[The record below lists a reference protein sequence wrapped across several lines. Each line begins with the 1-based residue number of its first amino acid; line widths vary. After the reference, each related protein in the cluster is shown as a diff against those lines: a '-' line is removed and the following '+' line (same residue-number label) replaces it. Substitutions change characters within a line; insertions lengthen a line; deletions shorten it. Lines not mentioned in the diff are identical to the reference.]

1 MILIIFQLEN
11 TLLEIFS
18 IENNQSSMKQ
28 MNKKN
33 FVLKRISNGKK
44 NVLKAVRSNVLC
56 FSEIILIDQQKSLML
71 N

>member
-1 MILIIFQLEN
+1 MILIIYQLEN

-18 IENNQSSMKQ
+18 IENNQFSMKQ

-56 FSEIILIDQQKSLML
+56 FSEILLIDQQESLML